1 MPDGVLRHHID
12 GHDSGAAGPADLGQL
27 SSLVPPMGSRAPS
40 RRPEPNF
47 RASST
52 RSPASCK
59 RRPDGTRHR
68 RGDRVADEYHRA
80 AHRPFGFDRLADA
93 GAVCGRPD
101 RAADVAASDRLP
113 LLLHGH
119 PADPASAADDHHRSG
134 ARRAARFAH
143 VYDNWRGDGDW
154 SGHLAGAARMSRLVL
169 RRDPGAG
176 RHQPDHGDG
185 DNGRSTCP
193 RPACVDSADG
203 HHDWSPADARARGCP
218 TDRHHRSVGAGH
230 PHVARVFG
238 FDHDVDAP
246 DRPGRDRRRRL
257 PARHGWRPGAGTI
270 GGEGRDPSSRRSV
283 AERDPCVRLA

>member
-1 MPDGVLRHHID
+1 MPDGVLWHHID
-12 GHDSGAAGPADLGQL
+12 GHNAGAAGPADLGRAQL
-27 SSLVPPMGSRAPS
+27 TGAARWLDERPTAGRDRTSER
-40 RRPEPNF
+40 RRPGHL
-47 RASST
+47 ST
-52 RSPASCK
+52 AD
-59 RRPDGTRHR
+59 RRPDGIRHR
-68 RGDRVADEYHRA
+68 RADRVPDEYHRA
-80 AHRPFGFDRLADA
+80 AHRPFGFDRLADP

-154 SGHLAGAARMSRLVL
+154 PGHLAGAARMSRLVL

-218 TDRHHRSVGAGH
+218 TDRHHRL
-230 PHVARVFG
+230 
-238 FDHDVDAP
+238 
-246 DRPGRDRRRRL
+246 RRRR
-257 PARHGWRPGAGTI
+257 PPPRRP
-270 GGEGRDPSSRRSV
+270 RLRVRSR
-283 AERDPCVRLA
+283 C